1 LRLPVVGRERSALSV
16 CEEKACVPAKNNIL
30 VHVSNVL
37 SSITAFYG
45 GKVISLQRYK
55 KKEENQKMSLH
66 CQPALMENIA
76 WHCSRT

>member
-55 KKEENQKMSLH
+55 KKRREPKNVIAL
-66 CQPALMENIA
+66 PACLDGEYCLA
-76 WHCSRT
+76 L